1 MWEHETESF
10 RLKALVEVSGRT
22 GVGLLQ
28 SHSWG
33 AWGFCTLWSQ
43 QELCRDEIILLTLE
57 LEGSLPSAQSSERAL
72 PLNVTGAHGSVAA
85 ALPRW
90 AQHAMAGGFHVVSV
104 FCCVGGSVA
113 RAQVPL
119 QAITHLLH
127 AESHT
132 WPVSDRLHLN
142 RNFYF

>member
-1 MWEHETESF
+1 M
-10 RLKALVEVSGRT
+10 
-22 GVGLLQ
+22 GLLQ

-33 AWGFCTLWSQ
+33 ALGFCTLWSQ
-43 QELCRDEIILLTLE
+43 QELCRDKIILRTLE

-72 PLNVTGAHGSVAA
+72 PLNLTGAHESVAA
-85 ALPRW
+85 ARPQW
-90 AQHAMAGGFHVVSV
+90 AQHATAGGFPVVSV

-113 RAQVPL
+113 CAQVPL

-132 WPVSDRLHLN
+132 
-142 RNFYF
+142 